1 MDSALRIKRNS
12 FFSFLSSFI
21 RLFTNFLLFVGIA
34 RIYGPEAFGQYTIAH
49 TYLILFYILADFGFD
64 LLLTTEIARSPD
76 RTSELVKRF
85 LPLKMMFALGSI
97 VFMVLIAA
105 ISNFSPPTQL
115 LMIVLSI
122 SIIGNSIT
130 SFFFALFKG
139 HEMLYEETRTSF
151 LQNIFLLIGLSILG
165 LLHAPLIYI
174 ALLFACSKLIGVLL
188 IVPRTS
194 KFVKLNTF
202 KISLAGWSK
211 TFKQGLPFGIHLLFG
226 TLYFQLD
233 TILLAYWKDDVS
245 VGLYQAV
252 MKLIVLILVI
262 PDVLISALLPT
273 LVRLHSE
280 NRERWIRLNT
290 LLGKTLMFIGL
301 PFSILLFVYAGEII
315 RLVYGSGSFIES
327 VPILRIFAFILF
339 VRFTSET
346 FALILTTSQRHTT
359 RMYIVV
365 AVTFLNLLLNAYA
378 IPRFGIKGAAV
389 VSLITNAI
397 AGILY
402 LGVVAYRSF
411 KPIFL
416 FNIRQILV
424 TGITIMMAISF
435 IALGIHS
442 LVIGLIIMMIIYAF
456 IVYFIG
462 YSQEDRSLLFAFQNI
477 NESFKK

>member
-1 MDSALRIKRNS
+1 
-12 FFSFLSSFI
+12 
-21 RLFTNFLLFVGIA
+21 VGIA

-85 LPLKMMFALGSI
+85 LPLKMMFAFFSI
-97 VFMVLIAA
+97 VLMALIAA

-122 SIIGNSIT
+122 SIIGNSVT

-151 LQNIFLLIGLSILG
+151 LQNIFLLIGLFILG
-165 LLHAPLIYI
+165 LLDVPLIYI

-211 TFKQGLPFGIHLLFG
+211 TFRQGLPFGIHLLFG

-245 VGLYQAV
+245 VGLYQAA

-262 PDVLISALLPT
+262 PDVIISALLPT

-327 VPILRIFAFILF
+327 VPILRVFAFILF

-346 FALILTTSQRHTT
+346 FALILTTSQQHTT

-378 IPRFGIKGAAV
+378 IPQFGIKGAAV
-389 VSLITNAI
+389 VSLITNTI

-402 LGVVAYRSF
+402 LGVVAYKAF

-424 TGITIMMAISF
+424 TGITIMMEISF

-442 LVIGLIIMMIIYAF
+442 LVIGLIIMTIIYAL

-462 YSQEDRSLLFAFQNI
+462 YSQEDRSLLFAFQ
-477 NESFKK
+477 KTLV

>member
-12 FFSFLSSFI
+12 FFSFLSSFV

-49 TYLILFYILADFGFD
+49 TYLILFYIFADFGFD

-76 RTSELVKRF
+76 CTSELVQRF
-85 LPLKMMFALGSI
+85 LPLKMIFALGSI
-97 VFMVLIAA
+97 VLMTLIAA

-115 LMIVLSI
+115 LMMVLSI
-122 SIIGNSIT
+122 SIIGNSVT

-139 HEMLYEETRTSF
+139 HEILFEETRTSF
-151 LQNIFLLIGLSILG
+151 FQNIFLLIGLFILG
-165 LLHAPLIYI
+165 LLHVPLIYI
-174 ALLFACSKLIGVLL
+174 ALLFACSKLIGVIL

-194 KFVKLNTF
+194 KIAKLDTF
-202 KISLAGWSK
+202 KISFTGWRK

-233 TILLAYWKDDVS
+233 TILLAYWKDDIS
-245 VGLYQAV
+245 VGFYQPG

-301 PFSILLFVYAGEII
+301 PFSVSLFVYADEII
-315 RLVYGSGSFIES
+315 RLVYGSGNFIES
-327 VPILRIFAFILF
+327 IPILRIFAFILF
-339 VRFTSET
+339 IRFASET
-346 FALILTTSQRHTT
+346 FALILTTSKQQTI

-365 AVTFLNLLLNAYA
+365 AVTFMNFLLNAYA
-378 IPRFGIKGAAV
+378 IPKYGIQGAAL
-389 VSLITNAI
+389 VSLITNAV

-402 LGVVAYRSF
+402 IIAVSVKSF
-411 KPIFL
+411 GPIFL
-416 FNIRQILV
+416 FGIRQILV
-424 TGITIMMAISF
+424 TGITIIMVISF

-442 LVIGLIIMMIIYAF
+442 LVLGLIIMMISYVL

-462 YSQEDRSLLFAFQNI
+462 YSIEDRSLLFAF
-477 NESFKK
+477 KKII

>member
-1 MDSALRIKRNS
+1 MDSAHRIKRNS

-76 RTSELVKRF
+76 CTRELVQRF
-85 LPLKMMFALGSI
+85 LPLKMIFALGSI
-97 VFMVLIAA
+97 VLMLLIAV
-105 ISNFSPPTQL
+105 ISNFTPPTQL
-115 LMIVLSI
+115 LMMVLSI
-122 SIIGNSIT
+122 SIIGNSVT

-139 HEMLYEETRTSF
+139 HEILYEETRASF
-151 LQNIFLLIGLSILG
+151 LQNIFLLIGLFILG
-165 LLHAPLIYI
+165 LLQVPLIYI

-194 KFVKLNTF
+194 KFVKLHPF
-202 KISLAGWSK
+202 KISLAGWRK

-233 TILLAYWKDDVS
+233 TILLAYWKDDIS
-245 VGLYQAV
+245 VGFYQAG

-262 PDVLISALLPT
+262 PEVLINTLLPT

-290 LLGKTLMFIGL
+290 LLGKTLIFIGL
-301 PFSILLFVYAGEII
+301 PFSILLFVYANEII
-315 RLVYGSGSFIES
+315 RFVYGSGSFTES
-327 VPILRIFAFILF
+327 VPIVRIFAFILF
-339 VRFTSET
+339 VRFAAET
-346 FALILTTSQRHTT
+346 FALILTTSQQHTT

-365 AVTFLNLLLNAYA
+365 AVTFMNLLLNAYA
-378 IPRFGIKGAAV
+378 IPKFGIKGAAV
-389 VSLITNAI
+389 VSLITNAV

-402 LGVVAYRSF
+402 IVAVSVQSF
-411 KPIFL
+411 IPIFL
-416 FNIRQILV
+416 FGIRQLLV
-424 TGITIMMAISF
+424 TGITIIMAISF

-442 LVIGLIIMMIIYAF
+442 LVIGSIIMMISYLF

-462 YSQEDRSLLFAFQNI
+462 YSIEDRSLLFAF
-477 NESFKK
+477 KKTTV